1 MPRWI
6 RRVIQDSNKWTKE
19 PIFVK
24 MKKSLKTR
32 EGNKEKCSRYC
43 EGITQWGSTF
53 VLHRGQVFMLLCLS
67 LSTKIETL
75 LLLER

>member
-1 MPRWI
+1 MPRRI

-19 PIFVK
+19 PIFIK
-24 MKKSLKTR
+24 NHSKEERDR
-32 EGNKEKCSRYC
+32 EIKEKCSRYC

-67 LSTKIETL
+67 LSTNIETL
-75 LLLER
+75 LLFER